1 MERIMIVTAIFEAKA
16 GKVDELR
23 KQLHNGAS
31 ESWKE
36 PGVKSYAVHELIDR
50 PGVFMNI
57 EVYAD
62 EAAFKS
68 HLETPHVKAFLGM
81 LDDLLANP
89 LTVYQGSAQ
98 FVGEHV
104 KATI

>member
-98 FVGEHV
+98 FVGEHA

>member
-1 MERIMIVTAIFEAKA
+1 
-16 GKVDELR
+16 
-23 KQLHNGAS
+23 
-31 ESWKE
+31 
-36 PGVKSYAVHELIDR
+36 
-50 PGVFMNI
+50 MNI

-62 EAAFKS
+62 EAAFKA

-89 LTVYQGSAQ
+89 LTVYQGKAQ
-98 FVGEHV
+98 FVGEHS

>member
-1 MERIMIVTAIFEAKA
+1 MIVTAIFEAQPGKA
-16 GKVDELR
+16 DELR

-89 LTVYQGSAQ
+89 LTVYQGRALFSGENNKSA
-98 FVGEHV
+98 
-104 KATI
+104 I

>member
-1 MERIMIVTAIFEAKA
+1 MIVTAIFEAKE
-16 GKVDELR
+16 GKAEELR

-36 PGVKSYAVHELIDR
+36 AGVLSYAVHELIDR

-57 EVYAD
+57 EVYRD

-68 HLETPHVKAFLGM
+68 HLETPHVKSFLGM

-89 LTVYQGSAQ
+89 LTVYQGRALFSSENPKSA
-98 FVGEHV
+98 
-104 KATI
+104 I

>member
-1 MERIMIVTAIFEAKA
+1 MIVTAIFEAKA

-23 KQLHNGAS
+23 KQLHKGAS

-98 FVGEHV
+98 FVGEHA

>member
-1 MERIMIVTAIFEAKA
+1 MIVTAIFEAKA
-16 GKVDELR
+16 GKVEELR
-23 KQLHNGAS
+23 KQLHHGAS

-36 PGVKSYAVHELIDR
+36 AGVKSYSVHELIDR

-62 EAAFKS
+62 DAAFQA

-89 LTVYQGSAQ
+89 LTVYPGRPQFAGENPKSA
-98 FVGEHV
+98 
-104 KATI
+104 I

>member
-62 EAAFKS
+62 QAAFKS

-98 FVGEHV
+98 FVGEHA

>member
-1 MERIMIVTAIFEAKA
+1 MIVTAIFEAKP

-23 KQLHNGAS
+23 KQLHSGAA

-36 PGVKSYAVHELIDR
+36 PGVNSYAVHELIDR

-62 EAAFKS
+62 EAAFKA

-89 LTVYQGSAQ
+89 LTVYQGKAQ
-98 FVGEHV
+98 FVGEHS